1 MGKLGTTAQ
10 APDPQTQC
18 GTGLSG
24 LNAISTWAAQVSGS
38 PDNHLLLAQK
48 TSLWQQP
55 PPPLPSP

>member
-18 GTGLSG
+18 GTGPSG
-24 LNAISTWAAQVSGS
+24 LNAISTWAAQISGD
-38 PDNHLLLAQK
+38 PDKHMLLAQK

-55 PPPLPSP
+55 PRLPSP